1 MAEFTEQQ
9 VYEALGLGAKE
20 QEPAAPA
27 PGAQEPEPQEE
38 SQAEPTTGGAKE
50 QEPAVPA
57 SREEPAAQD
66 DPQEPHT
73 KGTGETGTE
82 PSDSGS
88 APERKEN
95 GAERTPDDTTAKQSK
110 VSLDDEQ
117 RKENAARRRREE
129 TQAAIDKAV
138 QEALKA
144 ERDKSK
150 AEMDAFFASAALKN
164 TITGKPITSMDEFNE
179 WKQAFDAAKLQ
190 RDLKAGKLTP
200 EGLQQV
206 IEQTPAMKQVQQVV
220 RQQEEAA
227 RQQSMEATQ
236 ARINAEIQEIHKMD
250 PTINDVRDLLK
261 MPAAKEFYALV
272 KKGNSFLDAFRL
284 ANYDRLT
291 AAAAE
296 AAKQQAM
303 NNARSKDHLTG
314 SGPQRGQGSS
324 PVPADEMAMFKA
336 INPGATDAEI
346 QSYYNRH
353 KH

>member
-27 PGAQEPEPQEE
+27 PGAQEPEPQ
-38 SQAEPTTGGAKE
+38 AEPTTGGAKE
-50 QEPAVPA
+50 QEPAAPA
-57 SREEPAAQD
+57 SQEKPAAQEEPEETPPAQEPEGGGAAEEPAQQRPD
-66 DPQEPHT
+66 
-73 KGTGETGTE
+73 KGSGQLLTE
-82 PSDSGS
+82 
-88 APERKEN
+88 
-95 GAERTPDDTTAKQSK
+95 
-110 VSLDDEQ
+110 EQ

-138 QEALKA
+138 QDAVKA
-144 ERDKSK
+144 EQDRSK
-150 AEMDAFFASAALKN
+150 AEMDAFFAAAALKN
-164 TITGKPITSMDEFNE
+164 TLTGKPITNMEEFNE

-200 EGLQQV
+200 EGLQKV
-206 IEQTPAMKQVQQVV
+206 IEQTPAMKQVKQIAQK
-220 RQQEEAA
+220 QEAA
-227 RQQSMEATQ
+227 AKQQSEVAAK
-236 ARINAEIQEIHKMD
+236 ARVDAEIAEIHKLD
-250 PTINDVRDLLK
+250 PTINEVKDLLK
-261 MPAAKEFYALV
+261 MPTAKEFYALV

-314 SGPQRGQGSS
+314 ASPQRGQGTV
-324 PVPADEMAMFKA
+324 PVPADEMAMFRA

-346 QSYYNRH
+346 QAYYNKKR
-353 KH
+353 

>member
-27 PGAQEPEPQEE
+27 PGAQEPEPQ
-38 SQAEPTTGGAKE
+38 AEPTTGGAKE
-50 QEPAVPA
+50 QEPAAPA
-57 SREEPAAQD
+57 SQEEPPAQEEPEGTPPAQEPEGGGKAEEPAQQPD
-66 DPQEPHT
+66 
-73 KGTGETGTE
+73 KGPGQQLTE
-82 PSDSGS
+82 
-88 APERKEN
+88 
-95 GAERTPDDTTAKQSK
+95 
-110 VSLDDEQ
+110 EQ

-138 QEALKA
+138 QDAVKA
-144 ERDKSK
+144 EQDRSK
-150 AEMDAFFASAALKN
+150 AEMDAFFAAAALKN
-164 TITGKPITSMDEFNE
+164 TLTGKPITNMEEFNE

-200 EGLQQV
+200 EGLQKV
-206 IEQTPAMKQVQQVV
+206 IEQTPAMKQVQQIA
-220 RQQEEAA
+220 QKQEEAT
-227 RQQSMEATQ
+227 RQQSEAAAK
-236 ARINAEIQEIHKMD
+236 ARVDAEIAEIHKLD
-250 PTINDVRDLLK
+250 PTISEVKDLLK
-261 MPAAKEFYALV
+261 MPTAKEFYALV

-291 AAAAE
+291 TAAAE

-314 SGPQRGQGSS
+314 TGPQRGQGSS
-324 PVPADEMAMFKA
+324 PVPPDEMAMFRL

-346 QSYYNRH
+346 QAYYN
-353 KH
+353 KNKK

>member
-27 PGAQEPEPQEE
+27 PGAQEPEPQ
-38 SQAEPTTGGAKE
+38 AEPTTGGAKE
-50 QEPAVPA
+50 HPKGILSAAEPPRAQEPAAPA
-57 SREEPAAQD
+57 SQEEPPAQEEPEGTPPAQEPEGGSAAEEPAQQQPDKAHGQ
-66 DPQEPHT
+66 QL
-73 KGTGETGTE
+73 TE
-82 PSDSGS
+82 
-88 APERKEN
+88 
-95 GAERTPDDTTAKQSK
+95 
-110 VSLDDEQ
+110 EQ

-138 QEALKA
+138 QDAVKA
-144 ERDKSK
+144 EQDRSK
-150 AEMDAFFASAALKN
+150 AEMDAFFAAAALKN
-164 TITGKPITSMDEFNE
+164 TLTGKPITNMEEFNE

-200 EGLQQV
+200 EGLQKV
-206 IEQTPAMKQVQQVV
+206 IEQTPAMKQVQQIA
-220 RQQEEAA
+220 QKQEEAA
-227 RQQSMEATQ
+227 RQQSEAAAK
-236 ARINAEIQEIHKMD
+236 ARVDAEIAEIHKLD
-250 PTINDVRDLLK
+250 PTISEVKDLLK
-261 MPAAKEFYALV
+261 MPTAKEFYALV

-291 AAAAE
+291 TAAAE

-314 SGPQRGQGSS
+314 TGPQRGQGSS
-324 PVPADEMAMFKA
+324 PVPPDEMAMFRL

-346 QSYYNRH
+346 QAYYN
-353 KH
+353 KNKK

>member
-27 PGAQEPEPQEE
+27 PGAQEPEPQ
-38 SQAEPTTGGAKE
+38 AEPTTGGAKE
-50 QEPAVPA
+50 QEPAAPA
-57 SREEPAAQD
+57 SQEEPPAQEEPEGTPPAQEPEGGGAAEEPAQQKPDKAHGQ
-66 DPQEPHT
+66 QL
-73 KGTGETGTE
+73 TE
-82 PSDSGS
+82 
-88 APERKEN
+88 
-95 GAERTPDDTTAKQSK
+95 
-110 VSLDDEQ
+110 EQ

-138 QEALKA
+138 QDAVKA
-144 ERDKSK
+144 EQDRSK
-150 AEMDAFFASAALKN
+150 AEMDAFFAAAALKN
-164 TITGKPITSMDEFNE
+164 TLTGKPITNMEEFNE

-200 EGLQQV
+200 EGLQKV
-206 IEQTPAMKQVQQVV
+206 IEQTPAMKQVQQIA
-220 RQQEEAA
+220 QKQEEAA
-227 RQQSMEATQ
+227 RQQSEAAAK
-236 ARINAEIQEIHKMD
+236 ARVDAEIAEIHKLD
-250 PTINDVRDLLK
+250 PTISEVKDLLK
-261 MPAAKEFYALV
+261 MPTAKEFYALV

-291 AAAAE
+291 TAAAE

-314 SGPQRGQGSS
+314 TGPQRGQGSS
-324 PVPADEMAMFKA
+324 PVPPDEMAMFRL

-346 QSYYNRH
+346 QAYYN
-353 KH
+353 KNKK

>member
-27 PGAQEPEPQEE
+27 PGAQEPEPQ
-38 SQAEPTTGGAKE
+38 AEPTTGGAKE
-50 QEPAVPA
+50 LEPAAPASQEEPPAQEEPEGTPPAQEPEGGGAA
-57 SREEPAAQD
+57 EEPAQQQPDKAHGQ
-66 DPQEPHT
+66 QL
-73 KGTGETGTE
+73 TE
-82 PSDSGS
+82 
-88 APERKEN
+88 
-95 GAERTPDDTTAKQSK
+95 
-110 VSLDDEQ
+110 EQ

-138 QEALKA
+138 QDAVKA
-144 ERDKSK
+144 EQDRSK
-150 AEMDAFFASAALKN
+150 AEMDAFFAAAALKN
-164 TITGKPITSMDEFNE
+164 TLTGKPITNMEEFNE

-200 EGLQQV
+200 EGLQKV
-206 IEQTPAMKQVQQVV
+206 IEQTPAMKQVQQIA
-220 RQQEEAA
+220 QKQEEAD
-227 RQQSMEATQ
+227 RQQSEAAAK
-236 ARINAEIQEIHKMD
+236 ARVDAEIAEIHKLD
-250 PTINDVRDLLK
+250 PTISEVKDLLK
-261 MPAAKEFYALV
+261 MPTAKEFYALV

-291 AAAAE
+291 TAAAE

-314 SGPQRGQGSS
+314 TGPQRGQGSS
-324 PVPADEMAMFKA
+324 PVPPDEMAMFRL

-346 QSYYNRH
+346 QAYYN
-353 KH
+353 KNKK